1 MKTVVFALLVA
12 LGFAVGVVHA
22 QNEPN
27 LIPDVVDPAKLIP
40 ILPEPPAGWTAEK
53 AEGSSDDVG
62 GFKITNVHRD
72 YEKGEGA
79 DAPRHEACPG
89 PCWIQSKAR

>member
-1 MKTVVFALLVA
+1 MKTVVFILLVA

-40 ILPEPPAGWTAEK
+40 ILPEPPAGWRYLDEVPHDRNRWPRENLRLEDILAITANG
-53 AEGSSDDVG
+53 AEMLTPTQSSLSPQLV
-62 GFKITNVHRD
+62 
-72 YEKGEGA
+72 
-79 DAPRHEACPG
+79 
-89 PCWIQSKAR
+89 